1 MLVKNTDNSP
11 TTTAIPKCSPFKLS
25 IETNPQVFNRRKY
38 PRMPLDNRCTIRISG
53 QDTAYDGKMVNI
65 SANGFAFSVNDSVFE
80 RAKGKNVTLD
90 VQGFDVLG
98 DKPLEGC
105 VIRCSNNDGEYII
118 GCRMPED
125 SEAIKDYVSKNYC
138 E

>member
-1 MLVKNTDNSP
+1 
-11 TTTAIPKCSPFKLS
+11 
-25 IETNPQVFNRRKY
+25 
-38 PRMPLDNRCTIRISG
+38 MPLDNKCTIRING

-80 RAKGKNVTLD
+80 RAKGENLTLD

-98 DKPLEGC
+98 GKPLEGC

>member
-1 MLVKNTDNSP
+1 
-11 TTTAIPKCSPFKLS
+11 
-25 IETNPQVFNRRKY
+25 
-38 PRMPLDNRCTIRISG
+38 
-53 QDTAYDGKMVNI
+53 MVNI

-80 RAKGKNVTLD
+80 STKGKNLTLD